1 MLFVESSRIDVVV
14 PAAGVGKR
22 MRLNIPKQYALLSNK
37 TVLEHTVYALL
48 NCPYVGNVIVG
59 VSAEDEYFDTLEI
72 SRNPRV
78 IKGKGGKERSDTV
91 RLNLETVTT
100 EYVMVHDAARPL
112 ISQDDLKKLAVLTK
126 DDVNGAI
133 LACKVSDTLKMVSDE
148 KIIKTVPRENMY
160 RAYTPQMFKT
170 KLLKQALEH
179 ADKNH
184 LAITDDASAM
194 EVLGY
199 EVLIVEGDSGNF
211 KLTTP
216 DDLKLAK
223 LMIEKGNN

>member
-1 MLFVESSRIDVVV
+1 
-14 PAAGVGKR
+14 

-72 SRNPRV
+72 SHNPRV

-91 RLNLETVTT
+91 RLNLETVAT

-148 KIIKTVPRENMY
+148 K
-160 RAYTPQMFKT
+160 
-170 KLLKQALEH
+170 
-179 ADKNH
+179 
-184 LAITDDASAM
+184 
-194 EVLGY
+194 
-199 EVLIVEGDSGNF
+199 
-211 KLTTP
+211 
-216 DDLKLAK
+216 
-223 LMIEKGNN
+223 

>member
-1 MLFVESSRIDVVV
+1 MAQKNID
-14 PAAGVGKR
+14 
-22 MRLNIPKQYALLSNK
+22 
-37 TVLEHTVYALL
+37 
-48 NCPYVGNVIVG
+48 
-59 VSAEDEYFDTLEI
+59 
-72 SRNPRV
+72 
-78 IKGKGGKERSDTV
+78 
-91 RLNLETVTT
+91 
-100 EYVMVHDAARPL
+100 
-112 ISQDDLKKLAVLTK
+112 
-126 DDVNGAI
+126 GAI
-133 LACKVSDTLKMVSDE
+133 LACKVSDTLKLVSDGN
-148 KIIKTVPRENMY
+148 IVKTVPRENMY

-179 ADKNH
+179 ADRNH

-216 DDLKLAK
+216 DDLNLAK